1 MFYSATEITKADF
14 FAIFDK
20 FSKKT
25 FTSDL
30 CKAAFRKAG
39 LIPYDPS
46 IVLSKMK
53 EYGGIQEAREES
65 TDEDEEP
72 AFATPPPP
80 PWHEFMT
87 PITNIERRR
96 GAEYVKGCMLIGT
109 ITPTAIRVMEKVEKA
124 ADRMII

>member
-39 LIPYDPS
+39 LILYNPS
-46 IVLSKMK
+46 VILEKMK
-53 EYGGIQEAREES
+53 DYGGQQRERSSSVDSES
-65 TDEDEEP
+65 TGFVILP
-72 AFATPPPP
+72 LPL
-80 PWHEFMT
+80 WHEFT
-87 PITNIERRR
+87 TLITNTGRRR
-96 GAEYVKGCMLIGT
+96 GA
-109 ITPTAIRVMEKVEKA
+109 
-124 ADRMII
+124 